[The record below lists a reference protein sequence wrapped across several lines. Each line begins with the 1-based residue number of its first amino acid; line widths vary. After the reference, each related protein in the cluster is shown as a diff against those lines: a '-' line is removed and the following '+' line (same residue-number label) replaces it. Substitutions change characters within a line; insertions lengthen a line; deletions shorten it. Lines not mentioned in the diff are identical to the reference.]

1 MQRMTTPHFPSAA
14 AFHDPSPAP
23 DLRYS
28 PCATDLHQT
37 LQRVFG
43 FSSFRPQQLAI
54 IDDLIAGQDA
64 FVLMPT
70 GGGKSLCFQIPALHR
85 AGVAVVVSPL
95 ISLMKDQV
103 DALLANGVAA
113 ACYNSAQGAQAAREV
128 LARLHA
134 HELDLLYISPERL
147 MSAAFL
153 ERLAEIDIALFA
165 IDEAHCVSQWGHD
178 FRPEYQQ
185 LGALRDHFPGIPLV
199 ALTATA
205 DAQTREDIVRV
216 LGLGAARRYVSGFD
230 RPNIRYTVLEKHKPF
245 DQLQRFLDSRTDQAG
260 IVYALSRK
268 RVEEVAGKLQAR
280 GMRAAAY
287 HAGLPAAVRQQVQE
301 DFLRDELQ
309 VVVATVAFGMGIDK
323 PNVRF
328 VVHYDVPKH
337 IEGYYQETGRAGRD
351 GLDAEALLLFGAQDV
366 GTARRLIE
374 NNDNP
379 EQKRIELHKLNAMV
393 GMAESVTCRRRVLL
407 NYFSERLEQD
417 CGNCDVCLN
426 PPEQFDATEDARK
439 ALSCVYR
446 VGQRFGVGYVV
457 EVLRGADNERIR
469 SFQHHQLSTYGLG
482 SDRSEQEWTSIIRQ
496 LIHHGYLVQD
506 IANYS
511 VLKLTEAARPLL
523 RGEHGLQLARPRI
536 HEQLKKKRPR
546 MDALQGPY
554 DELLFDQLR
563 ELRKRIADAQGV
575 PPYIVFG
582 DATLVQMARDK
593 PTDAAG
599 LLNIIGVGQHKLAKY
614 GSEFLNSIAL
624 YAL

>member
-1 MQRMTTPHFPSAA
+1 MNVPQPINAGGI
-14 AFHDPSPAP
+14 HD
-23 DLRYS
+23 
-28 PCATDLHQT
+28 T

-43 FSSFRPQQLAI
+43 YAGFRPHQQAI
-54 IDDLIAGQDA
+54 IEELIAGQDA

-70 GGGKSLCFQIPALHR
+70 GGGKSLCYQIPALHR
-85 AGVAVVVSPL
+85 AGVALVVSPL

-103 DALLANGVAA
+103 DALQANGVAA
-113 ACYNSAQGAQAAREV
+113 AFYNSALGSEEAREV

-134 HELDLLYISPERL
+134 HELDLLYVSPERL
-147 MSAAFL
+147 MSAGFL

-185 LGALRDHFPGIPLV
+185 LGALRSHFPGIPL
-199 ALTATA
+199 AAFTATA
-205 DAQTREDIVRV
+205 DAQTRDDIVRV
-216 LGLGAARRYVSGFD
+216 LGLGQGNCHVTGFD
-230 RPNIRYTVLEKHKPF
+230 RPNIRYTVLEKYRPF
-245 DQLQRFLDSRTDQAG
+245 DQLLRFLEGRGDQAG

-268 RVEEVAGKLQAR
+268 RVEEVAGKLQAQ
-280 GMRAAAY
+280 GVRAAPY
-287 HAGLPAAVRQQVQE
+287 HAGLPAAHRRQVQE

-328 VVHYDVPKH
+328 VVHYDLPRH

-351 GLDAEALLLFGAQDV
+351 GLDSEALLLFGAQDV

-379 EQKRIELHKLNAMV
+379 EQKRIEVHKLNAMV
-393 GMAESVTCRRRVLL
+393 GLAESVTCRRRVLL
-407 NYFSERLEQD
+407 NYFGERLEQD

-426 PPEQFDATEDARK
+426 PPEQFDATEVARK

-446 VGQRFGVGYVV
+446 VGQRFGIGYVV
-457 EVLRGADNERIR
+457 DVLRGADNERIR
-469 SFQHHQLSTYGLG
+469 SRHHHQLSTYGLG

-496 LIHHGYLVQD
+496 LIHHGYLIQD
-506 IANYS
+506 IADYS
-511 VLKLTEAARPLL
+511 VLKLTAAARPLL
-523 RGEHGLQLARPRI
+523 RGEETLALARPRI
-536 HEQLKKKRPR
+536 RAQTKKKRPR
-546 MDALQGPY
+546 ANAAQGPY

-563 ELRKRIADAQGV
+563 DLRKRLADEQGV

-582 DATLVQMARDK
+582 DASLIQMARDK
-593 PTDAAG
+593 PADEAG
-599 LLNIIGVGQHKLAKY
+599 LLNITGVGQHKLEKY
-614 GSEFLNSIAL
+614 GSNFLDAIAL
-624 YAL
+624 YSVEAGREQLS

>member
-1 MQRMTTPHFPSAA
+1 MTAQHDLPAA
-14 AFHDPSPAP
+14 TIHDT
-23 DLRYS
+23 LR
-28 PCATDLHQT
+28 Q
-37 LQRVFG
+37 VFG
-43 FSSFRPQQLAI
+43 YADFRPHQQAI
-54 IDDLIAGQDA
+54 IEAVIAGQDA

-85 AGVAVVVSPL
+85 QGVALVVSPL

-103 DALLANGVAA
+103 DALQANGVAA
-113 ACYNSAQGAQAAREV
+113 AFYNSALGSEQARQV

-153 ERLAEIDIALFA
+153 ERLVGIDIALFA

-185 LGALRDHFPGIPLV
+185 LGALRRQFPEIPLV

-205 DAQTREDIVRV
+205 DAQTREDIVHV
-216 LGLGAARRYVSGFD
+216 LGLGAAGRYVTGFD
-230 RPNIRYTVLEKHKPF
+230 RPNIRYTVLEKHQPF
-245 DQLQRFLDSRTDQAG
+245 DQLLRFLEGRADQAG
-260 IVYALSRK
+260 IVYALSRR
-268 RVEEVAGKLQAR
+268 RVEEVAEKLQGRGICAR
-280 GMRAAAY
+280 AY
-287 HAGLPAAVRQQVQE
+287 HAGLPGARRQAVQE

-328 VVHYDVPKH
+328 VVHYDLPKH

-351 GLDAEALLLFGAQDV
+351 GMDAEALLLFGAQDAA
-366 GTARRLIE
+366 TARRLIE
-374 NNDNP
+374 TSANP
-379 EQKRIELHKLNAMV
+379 EQKRIEGHKLNAMV
-393 GMAESVTCRRRVLL
+393 GLAESVTCRRRVLL
-407 NYFSERLEQD
+407 NYFGERLDAD

-426 PPEQFDATEDARK
+426 PPEQFDATLDAQK
-439 ALSCVYR
+439 ALSCIYR
-446 VGQRFGVGYVV
+446 VGQRFGLGHVV
-457 EVLRGADNERIR
+457 EVLRGADTERIR
-469 SFQHHQLSTYGLG
+469 ALRHDQLSTYGLG

-506 IANYS
+506 IASYS

-523 RGEHGLQLARPRI
+523 RGEQTLSLARPRI
-536 HEQLKKKRPR
+536 RSRSQKRRPR
-546 MDALQGPY
+546 VDAAQGPY
-554 DELLFDQLR
+554 DEVLFDQLR
-563 ELRKRIADAQGV
+563 VLRKRLADEQGV

-582 DATLVQMARDK
+582 DASLVQMARNK

-599 LLNIIGVGQHKLAKY
+599 LLNITGVGQHKLEKY
-614 GSEFLNSIAL
+614 GSEFLDAIAL
-624 YAL
+624 HGLEQGVPA